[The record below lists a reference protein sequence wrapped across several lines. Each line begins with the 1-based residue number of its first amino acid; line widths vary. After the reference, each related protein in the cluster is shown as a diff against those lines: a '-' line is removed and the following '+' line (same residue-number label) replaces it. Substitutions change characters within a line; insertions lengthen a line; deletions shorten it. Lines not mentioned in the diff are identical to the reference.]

1 MSEQKACTTLRLSEA
16 EKETLKRSAALCG
29 LSQAEF
35 IRQLCR
41 GIRPHPQPGKEFW
54 ELLDALYQVH
64 GALLACIPFMP
75 EAEQECWKIRDLV
88 LKLQEAV

>member
-1 MSEQKACTTLRLSEA
+1 MSEQKVCITLRLSEA
-16 EKETLKRSAALCG
+16 EKKALKQSAALCG

-41 GIRPHPQPGKEFW
+41 GIRPRPQPGKEFW

-64 GALLACIPFMP
+64 GALLACVPFFP
-75 EAEQECWKIRDLV
+75 EAEQECGKIQNLV